1 MEGATPKERPEDLLA
16 SFVNAWSQRDAD
28 GLAALFTAD
37 ADFVN
42 VVGLWWRTRRAIRK
56 AHAYGFERIFAR
68 STLTLEQVAVKELGP
83 DVATIH
89 GRWHMEGQVAPDGS
103 EAEPRD
109 GVLILVAQRAPTD
122 GSSRRRR
129 TRTGYPARTAS
140 LSPREARAGH
150 HTRVRSGGRASRVAR
165 RLAP

>member
-16 SFVNAWSQRDAD
+16 SFVHAWSQRDAD

-109 GVLILVAQRAPTD
+109 GVLLLVAQRTPDGWLIAAAQNTDRIPGADSILVAQ
-122 GSSRRRR
+122 GSSR
-129 TRTGYPARTAS
+129 GASYAR
-140 LSPREARAGH
+140 P
-150 HTRVRSGGRASRVAR
+150 VGRQG
-165 RLAP
+165 